1 MRVPKFHAFYSEKLQ
16 GKDNNV
22 RAPPAPQLPS
32 SPVGLIAVS
41 GHNFPLFEMLEL
53 ERAWLFRTHFRLNSK
68 LRRMAESVI
77 AQYTM
82 RRSCL
87 IAVHVRRTD
96 YKNLLGKN
104 LIKTYLWQSLLFSD

>member
-1 MRVPKFHAFYSEKLQ
+1 MRVPKFHAFSSEKLQ

-32 SPVGLIAVS
+32 SSAGLIAVS

-53 ERAWLFRTHFRLNSK
+53 ERVWLFRNHFRLNSK

-77 AQYTM
+77 AQY
-82 RRSCL
+82 RRRSSCL
-87 IAVHVRRTD
+87 IALHVRRTD
-96 YKNLLGKN
+96 YSKLLGERPT
-104 LIKTYLWQSLLFSD
+104 L